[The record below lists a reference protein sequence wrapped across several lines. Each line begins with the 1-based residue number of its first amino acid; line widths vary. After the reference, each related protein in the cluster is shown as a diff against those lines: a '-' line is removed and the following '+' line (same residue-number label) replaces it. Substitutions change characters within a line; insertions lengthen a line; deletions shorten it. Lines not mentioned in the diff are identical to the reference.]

1 MKKYL
6 FSVFIA
12 SLLAPTSAFAYGEG
26 STIPYESR
34 VIHLLTNEVRTDV
47 HTAIDACGKNCHE
60 GKHCT
65 KDRIKHSIGMITSTK
80 LQRSMPPC

>member
-34 VIHLLTNEVRTDV
+34 VMHLLTNEVRTDV
-47 HTAIDACGKNCHE
+47 HTAIDA
-60 GKHCT
+60 
-65 KDRIKHSIGMITSTK
+65 
-80 LQRSMPPC
+80 